1 MSAAAP
7 RPRLVVLFTD
17 AGGGHRAT
25 AEALAELL
33 ARDAEVILVNP
44 YREAL
49 AHLDLFARTLGTP
62 GEQIYNRLV
71 LRGGRSTGLV
81 ELLFRHSL
89 RLNIRLHARAGHDAM
104 LALWR
109 RLRPDLVISAM
120 PWLNA
125 ISQTSLAAHAAEV
138 PFAILATD
146 MEETWTGQ
154 WFPPGGG
161 YVAICGTPALADGLA
176 QGASA
181 VHRTTGLLVRPGFL
195 ERDGGD
201 RAAARRALGL
211 APDLPTLALLYGGH
225 GSRRMLELALAI
237 RQTSAPVQAVFLCGR
252 DEDLARSLRAAD
264 LRYPHLV
271 QGYTTAVPDHLRLAD
286 LFVGKPGPGSISEA
300 LALGLPVLL
309 DAARVLPQERYNLRW
324 AVTAGLGQEFH
335 DAAGFRAAVQRFA
348 TEGMARQTEVARGH
362 ANRAAM
368 EIPGIIGE
376 LLKSSRRR
384 ATAGRTSA

>member
-1 MSAAAP
+1 M
-7 RPRLVVLFTD
+7 
-17 AGGGHRAT
+17 
-25 AEALAELL
+25 
-33 ARDAEVILVNP
+33 
-44 YREAL
+44 
-49 AHLDLFARTLGTP
+49 
-62 GEQIYNRLV
+62 
-71 LRGGRSTGLV
+71 
-81 ELLFRHSL
+81 
-89 RLNIRLHARAGHDAM
+89 
-104 LALWR
+104 
-109 RLRPDLVISAM
+109 
-120 PWLNA
+120 
-125 ISQTSLAAHAAEV
+125 
-138 PFAILATD
+138 
-146 MEETWTGQ
+146 
-154 WFPPGGG
+154 
-161 YVAICGTPALADGLA
+161 
-176 QGASA
+176 
-181 VHRTTGLLVRPGFL
+181 RPGFL

-348 TEGMARQTEVARGH
+348 TEGMARQTEMARGH

-368 EIPGIIGE
+368 EIPAIIGE

-384 ATAGRTSA
+384 ATAGGTGA